1 MCAQLRKSEFTIKYD
16 TLKRRIAKRSSF
28 LYRYTIVRFGVV
40 GLFSEALFFII
51 YGIVLS
57 LSRSNTSL
65 ALGIAGGIC
74 ILVNSY
80 AHSRVTFRVRFGYR
94 LLIGYFLIQLV
105 GYATAFALGI
115 ALEKVNADSW
125 IIAIVTYS
133 VWTVL
138 SFLLTRSLFLEGKE
152 VRQTSHLD

>member
-1 MCAQLRKSEFTIKYD
+1 MCAQLKRSEPSID
-16 TLKRRIAKRSSF
+16 HETLKGRIAMKSSF
-28 LYRYTIVRFGVV
+28 LLRYTIVRFGVV
-40 GLFSEALFFII
+40 GLLSEALFFII

-57 LSRSNTSL
+57 LSRNNTSL

-80 AHSRVTFRVRFGYR
+80 AHSRVTFRVRFRYR

-115 ALEKVNADSW
+115 ALEKKNMDSW
-125 IIAIVTYS
+125 LIAIITYT

-138 SFLLTRSLFLEGKE
+138 SFLLTRSLFVEGKK
-152 VRQTSHLD
+152 VK